1 MTIIFDTSSL
11 LLLADNL
18 FREQRNNH
26 IVITSITLKEL
37 ERIKTSANKDANIKY
52 AARRILHQ
60 LDENPDKF
68 ECYIYNT
75 TMNEPLEKYNLEIN
89 DDAKILA
96 AAYDYS
102 KHHRFSNIYF
112 YTNDL
117 ALKQIAR
124 LFFKDKIGSINEKE
138 QDSYTGYLDI
148 SFTEKEMADF
158 YTNPTKYGNK
168 LALNTNQYLNIFD
181 INSGDCVDHLCW
193 TGTEFRPVR
202 YKAFESKQLGL
213 IKPYKDDPYQAIAAD
228 SLLNNKIT
236 LIKGKP
242 GSGKSTLSL
251 GFLFYC
257 LEKGKIDH
265 IIIFCNP
272 VATKN
277 AARLGFY
284 PGDKNDKLLDSQVG
298 NFLTG
303 KLGSKMEVEQL
314 IHNEKLILLPMSDI
328 RGFDTTGMQAG
339 IYITEAQNL
348 DITLLKLALQRA
360 GEDAIFIL
368 DGDVKSQVDL
378 IDYEGANNGL
388 RRVSQVFRGE
398 DIYGEVELQNI
409 HRSRIAEI
417 AEKL

>member
-1 MTIIFDTSSL
+1 MTIIYDTSSL
-11 LLLADNL
+11 LLLANNL
-18 FREQRNNH
+18 FKQKHKHH

-37 ERIKTSANKDANIKY
+37 ERIKVSANKDANIKY
-52 AARRILHQ
+52 AARKILRE
-60 LDENPDKF
+60 LDEHPGQY

-75 TMNEPLEKYNLEIN
+75 TMNEPLEEYNLEIN

-96 AAYDYS
+96 AAYNYT
-102 KHHRFSNIYF
+102 KHHKFQDVYF

-124 LFFKDKIGSINEKE
+124 LFFNNKIGSIDIE
-138 QDSYTGYLDI
+138 QDAYVGYQNV
-148 SFTEKEMADF
+148 SFSEKEMANF
-158 YTNPTKYGNK
+158 YTNPTKYGEK
-168 LALNTNQYLNIFD
+168 LGLSVNEYLNIFD
-181 INSGDCVDHLCW
+181 INSDEKVDSLCW
-193 TGTEFRPVR
+193 TGTEFRPLK
-202 YKAFESKQLGL
+202 YKTFSSKQLGD
-213 IKPYKDDPYQAIAAD
+213 IKPFKDDPYQAIAAD

-257 LEKGKIDH
+257 LEKNKIDH

-272 VATKN
+272 IATKN

-284 PGDKNDKLLDSQVG
+284 PGSKDDKLLDSQVG
-298 NFLTG
+298 NFLSA
-303 KLGSKMEVEQL
+303 KLGSKIEVEQL

-328 RGFDTTGMQAG
+328 RGFDTTGMRAG

-368 DGDVKSQVDL
+368 DGDVQSQVDL

-398 DIYGEVELQNI
+398 EIYGEIELQNI